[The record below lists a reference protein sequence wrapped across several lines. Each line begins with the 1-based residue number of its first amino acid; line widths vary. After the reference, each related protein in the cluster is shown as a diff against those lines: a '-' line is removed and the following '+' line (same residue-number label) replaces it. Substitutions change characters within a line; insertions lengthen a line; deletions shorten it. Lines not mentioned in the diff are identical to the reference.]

1 MHEFQAFKKNE
12 ALLIQSF
19 IQVPRELMDSEEYI
33 SLTPD
38 AILLYSLL
46 ADRLALSFQQNEKN
60 SKIKYYDEKGNM
72 YVIFKRDEALQKLHL
87 KRAKLDSAI
96 KLLKD
101 VNLIQEKKQG
111 KNLPNIIY
119 VGKTKSM
126 IESAKVIKIG
136 TAENKQSGV
145 SNLYNPD
152 CRKSALHNSQNYI
165 NKNNIYNS
173 QAKGKNFLKQ
183 KYENESYNTLNFAD
197 FYAN

>member
-12 ALLIQSF
+12 ALLIQRF
-19 IQVPRELMDSEEYI
+19 IQVPRELLESKEYV

-38 AILLYSLL
+38 AILLYSVL
-46 ADRLALSFQQNEKN
+46 ADRLALSFQQNEK
-60 SKIKYYDEKGNM
+60 STKIKYYDEKGNM
-72 YVIFKRDEALQKLHL
+72 YVIFKRDEVSKKLHL

-101 VNLIQEKKQG
+101 NNLIQEKKQG

-126 IESAKVIKIG
+126 IESAKVIKIV
-136 TAENKQSGV
+136 TAENQQSGV

-152 CRKSALHNSQNYI
+152 CRKSALNNSQNKI

-173 QAKGKNFLKQ
+173 QANRKNILKQ
-183 KYENESYNTLNFAD
+183 RYESESYNAINFAD
-197 FYAN
+197 FYSN